1 LFAFGDVDGHS
12 PQARLQHALGIAYH
26 EGILY
31 VADTYNH
38 KIKRLDPVTGEV
50 TTWLGDGRPGWQ
62 DGDMPCFY
70 EPGGL
75 AVLGDRL
82 YIADTNNHVIRVADL
97 GSGRVSTL
105 VLRDP
110 EGLLLASRERRGRA
124 PAPRQPEQ
132 HAGAGNRPGGAGAP
146 PGGGAE

>member
-1 LFAFGDVDGHS
+1 MGLAEAPDRVRTLVGEGLFAFGDVDGHS

-97 GSGRVSTL
+97 GSGR
-105 VLRDP
+105 
-110 EGLLLASRERRGRA
+110 
-124 PAPRQPEQ
+124 
-132 HAGAGNRPGGAGAP
+132 
-146 PGGGAE
+146 